1 MAKKPRSKR
10 ASGRGKPPPAESA
23 HARRVRLYLEKHP
36 GASRAQARGHKPA
49 EHATR
54 KAKARREKRLT
65 ENERAAI
72 RRYVRA
78 QAKAGRIGDDE
89 VSDLAASTIAWA
101 QEQGYR
107 RAFERMRDT
116 RDRLKK
122 TPSNLRVRKLKD
134 GTTEL
139 VGDLAQRDRNIDV
152 MDDFMDEF
160 APPDVR
166 LLWYK

>member
-36 GASRAQARGHKPA
+36 GATRAQARGHKPA

-54 KAKARREKRLT
+54 AKKARREKRLT

-78 QAKAGRIGDDE
+78 QAKAGRIDDSEVGDL
-89 VSDLAASTIAWA
+89 SASSIEWL
-101 QEQGYR
+101 QERGFGAFKRLR
-107 RAFERMRDT
+107 RL
-116 RDRLKK
+116 RDRLEK
-122 TPSNLRVRKLKD
+122 TPSNLRVRRLKD
-134 GTTEL
+134 GATEL
-139 VGDLAQRDRNIDV
+139 VGDLAQRDRNIDA
-152 MDDFMDEF
+152 MDDFMDEYG
-160 APPDVR
+160 PPDVR

>member
-1 MAKKPRSKR
+1 VAKKPRSKR

-78 QAKAGRIGDDE
+78 QAKAGRIDDGE
-89 VSDLAASTIAWA
+89 VSDLSTDAIAWA
-101 QEQGYR
+101 QERGIG
-107 RAFERMRDT
+107 AFHRLRDT

-139 VGDLAQRDRNIDV
+139 VGDLAQRDRNIDA